1 MPTFLDLIYTK
12 EDGTNITIA
21 TGLNSASMNE
31 NYRYVKFEKPATGNL
46 LTWLEANAV
55 RLPLTGTWVFNTTP
69 NPPSSEVNIGEISS
83 STNISILDPDYT
95 GTDPLL
101 LTGISVSGNS
111 ISFETHLNGE
121 QILYTAYSDGAWED
135 SSMRVIT
142 FTKPVKY
149 EGNEE
154 FLKWFTANAKPLP
167 AKGKTLNEYT

>member
-1 MPTFLDLIYTK
+1 MATLIALKYQK
-12 EDGTNITIA
+12 KDGTYITA
-21 TGLNSASMNE
+21 ADGFNSATVNE

-55 RLPLTGTWVFNTTP
+55 RLPLIGTWVFNTTP

-111 ISFETHLNGE
+111 ISFETHLDGE

-135 SSMRVIT
+135 NSMRVIT
-142 FTKPVKY
+142 FTKPVQY
-149 EGNEE
+149 QGNEE
-154 FLKWFTANAKPLP
+154 FVKWFTANAV
-167 AKGKTLNEYT
+167 